1 MNWLKYQQQQKSL
14 VLLQV
19 IDIVIIP
26 ISKPL
31 LIGLYRNNELFEVIE
46 SEEMTSDFLPNF
58 FNDILKKYE
67 VKNIIYA
74 NGPGSYMAIK
84 LTYIFLKTLQI
95 TKNINILS
103 QDGFYFNQNLPIKAI
118 GNRYF
123 IKENDTITI
132 KSSDVVGKFELPKVL
147 NYSDFSD
154 DIEPVYILNAV

>member
-1 MNWLKYQQQQKSL
+1 
-14 VLLQV
+14 LLQA
-19 IDIVIIP
+19 IDIVLLP
-26 ISKPL
+26 ISKP
-31 LIGLYRNNELFEVIE
+31 IKVGLYKEGKLFEIIE
-46 SEEMTSDFLPNF
+46 SEEMTSDFLPKF

-67 VKNIIYA
+67 VKNIIYT

-103 QDGFYFNQNLPIKAI
+103 QDGFYFNKNLPIKAI

-123 IKENDTITI
+123 VKENDTITI
-132 KSSDVVGKFELPKVL
+132 KSSDIVGEFELPKVL
-147 NYSDFSD
+147 EYSDFSK

>member
-1 MNWLKYQQQQKSL
+1 M
-14 VLLQV
+14 LQV

-31 LIGLYRNNELFEVIE
+31 KIGLYKDGKLFEVVE
-46 SEEMTSDFLPNF
+46 SNEMTSDFLPKF
-58 FNDILKKYE
+58 FNKILKTYE
-67 VKNIIYA
+67 VKNIIYS

-103 QDGFYFNQNLPIKAI
+103 QDGFYFNKNLPIKAI

-132 KSSDVVGKFELPKVL
+132 KSSDVVGKFELPEVL
-147 NYSDFSD
+147 NYSDFSK
-154 DIEPVYILNAV
+154 DIEPIYILNAV